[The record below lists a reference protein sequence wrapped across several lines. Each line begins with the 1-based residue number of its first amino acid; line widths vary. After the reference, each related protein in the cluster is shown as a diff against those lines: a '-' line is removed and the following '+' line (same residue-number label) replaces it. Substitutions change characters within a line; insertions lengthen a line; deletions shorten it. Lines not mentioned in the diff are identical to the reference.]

1 MYTSNEASNEAQL
14 VEHRTGIAEVMG
26 SNPVEA
32 SELRT
37 AFNSCFISARI
48 IFTSNLD
55 TFN

>member
-1 MYTSNEASNEAQL
+1 MRLPTRPHSSVGRAS
-14 VEHRTGIAEVMG
+14 HWYCGGHG

-37 AFNSCFISARI
+37 ALNSCFISARI